1 MGREEHFDSY
11 ERLYIAIRSHVMI
24 VIFYA
29 IVHRANEIESM
40 HVFSEMASLS
50 ARPSGLPLVY
60 S

>member
-29 IVHRANEIESM
+29 IVHRANEIESI
-40 HVFSEMASLS
+40 HVFSEMASFE
-50 ARPSGLPLVY
+50 
-60 S
+60 